1 MEGTG
6 RGIAGLQLHT
16 DEARHTINDPGGK
29 HLAESIMRGDHPGP
43 TAARDQNRIR
53 GPPKLLDDAVSEGTL
68 RGDAVRIWAATLE
81 PFAALDH
88 FPTDPAGGG
97 HVAVDADHAPAVDE
111 AFKNFRCGNV
121 LLHEDHGIQPGP
133 GTVGGYAGR
142 VVAGRGQAHG
152 LTAEFQC
159 FEHAQGRT
167 AILQRQGRPLFH
179 FEIEIRN
186 TKFFTIAVR
195 RQQRRFSFT
204 EAHAINEG
212 LVGNRQDGPPLTEE

>member
-1 MEGTG
+1 MEA
-6 RGIAGLQLHT
+6 RAVGIAGLQLHT
-16 DEARHTINDPGGK
+16 DKARHTINDPGGK

-111 AFKNFRCGNV
+111 AFKNFRCG
-121 LLHEDHGIQPGP
+121 
-133 GTVGGYAGR
+133 T
-142 VVAGRGQAHG
+142 
-152 LTAEFQC
+152 C
-159 FEHAQGRT
+159 FC
-167 AILQRQGRPLFH
+167 
-179 FEIEIRN
+179 
-186 TKFFTIAVR
+186 TKTTG
-195 RQQRRFSFT
+195 FSPAR
-204 EAHAINEG
+204 E
-212 LVGNRQDGPPLTEE
+212 P